1 MVEIGKRDFIGQGRL
16 AMDLFEP
23 NRSFFGLDLA
33 HMYIERPNK
42 IKKCVFPDHTFQA
55 IPPHLSPKLVLTCA

>member
-23 NRSFFGLDLA
+23 NRSFFGVDLA
-33 HMYIERPNK
+33 QMYVERPKK
-42 IKKCVFPDHTFQA
+42 IKKYVAYDFLLQP
-55 IPPHLSPKLVLTCA
+55 ILTPT

>member
-23 NRSFFGLDLA
+23 NRSFFGVDLA
-33 HMYIERPNK
+33 QMYVERPKK
-42 IKKCVFPDHTFQA
+42 IKKCVAYDFIFQP
-55 IPPHLSPKLVLTCA
+55 ILPPTNFFS

>member
-23 NRSFFGLDLA
+23 NRSFFGVDLA
-33 HMYIERPNK
+33 HMYIERPKK
-42 IKKCVFPDHTFQA
+42 IRKYVPHGCVLQRF
-55 IPPHLSPKLVLTCA
+55 LTPLKPFSRY

>member
-23 NRSFFGLDLA
+23 NRSFFGVDLA
-33 HMYIERPNK
+33 HMYIERPKK
-42 IKKCVFPDHTFQA
+42 IKKCVTQG
-55 IPPHLSPKLVLTCA
+55 SVLQTILPFSRC